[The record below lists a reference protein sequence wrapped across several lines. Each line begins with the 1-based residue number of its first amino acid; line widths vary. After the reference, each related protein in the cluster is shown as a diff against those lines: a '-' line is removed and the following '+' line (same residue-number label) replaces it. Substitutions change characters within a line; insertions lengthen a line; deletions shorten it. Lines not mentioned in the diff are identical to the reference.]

1 MKSALL
7 ITNEVTKDTQTYNE
21 KEITKAMVKQGYDV
35 NEFSVPFATTAERD
49 LMRNNSYD
57 FAIIVSQMHDFN
69 SPLFALYNAN
79 LNMLKELT
87 NLVFVNDLNKHL
99 KTCNKFYL
107 MKGLLNNGIP
117 TANVVIPEFR
127 DLPKD
132 NNGNVLYEHIN
143 MDDVDNHVNILGGYP
158 VVYKRI
164 YGSQGNYVHLVDSRE
179 SFRKLL
185 DSERAG
191 PPVFILQEYVESAKA
206 VMFCARVVGNEV
218 YTRMG
223 LGSPYATTDFKTI
236 DFFGRQQIPC
246 NTSDEI
252 KQIALNATRTLGL
265 DTARIDMFLTNE
277 GIKICE
283 VNSMGSLLNTSQAH
297 NLNVAELIVDLA
309 IKKSQKKMPETND

>member
-7 ITNEVTKDTQTYNE
+7 VTNEVTKDTQTYNE

-49 LMRNNSYD
+49 LVRNSNYD
-57 FAIIVSQMHDFN
+57 FAIIANQMHDFK
-69 SPLFALYNAN
+69 SPVFALYNAN

-107 MKGLLNNGIP
+107 MKSLLNNGIP

-143 MDDVDNHVNILGGYP
+143 MDDVDNHVNVLGGYP
-158 VVYKRI
+158 VVYKKI
-164 YGSQGNYVHLVDSRE
+164 YGSEGNGIRLVDSRE
-179 SFRKLL
+179 SFKKLL
-185 DSERAG
+185 DSEHAG
-191 PPVFILQEYVESAKA
+191 PPCFIMEEFIKSAKT
-206 VMFCARVVGNEV
+206 VMFCARVIGDEV
-218 YTRMG
+218 YTRMR
-223 LGSPYATTDFKTI
+223 LGTPYVTTEFIATHA
-236 DFFGRQQIPC
+236 FGRQQIPC

-252 KQIALNATRTLGL
+252 KQISLNATRALGL

-283 VNSMGSLLNTSQAH
+283 VNSMGGLDISQVH
-297 NLNVAELIVDLA
+297 NLNFAELVVDLA
-309 IKKSQKKMPETND
+309 IKKSQKKMLETND